1 MRAMRTLS
9 IDIGG
14 TGIKAITLDLA
25 GEALTERT
33 RIETPSPATPEAVLH
48 VIDELVKVQSEFDRV
63 SVGFPGVV
71 KDGVIK
77 TAPNLDPSWAG
88 FALAIDLERRLGK
101 PARVLNDAAV

>member
-1 MRAMRTLS
+1 MRRMRTLS

-33 RIETPSPATPEAVLH
+33 RLETPSPATPEAVLAI
-48 VIDELVKVQSEFDRV
+48 IDELVKIQHEFDRV

-71 KDGVIK
+71 LDGVIK
-77 TAPNLDPSWAG
+77 TAPNLDPSWRACSTTPLCRG
-88 FALAIDLERRLGK
+88 SASSRASASRW
-101 PARVLNDAAV
+101 